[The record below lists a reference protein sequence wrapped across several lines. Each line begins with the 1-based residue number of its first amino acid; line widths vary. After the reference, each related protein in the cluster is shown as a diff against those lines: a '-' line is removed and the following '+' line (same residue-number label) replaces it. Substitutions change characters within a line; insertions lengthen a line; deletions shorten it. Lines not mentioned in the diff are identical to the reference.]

1 MEGAWYLLYDD
12 QKQNKHAGIKKKIRE
27 NIDNFHSKLVT
38 ESKITVLVDVF
49 GPLGAGKSFF
59 LNFLLN
65 WGLPDEHK
73 VENGPL
79 PSASGGSQ
87 TPIPIYVK
95 HGNNVQVLLHKSNKD
110 ESNKSPSVWFPKEE
124 LGRGTLARVRDEL
137 ESKFEEIHS
146 KFEKDKRLPDA
157 TCIEIQGPFP
167 VFRDLNCNVH
177 ESDRTSSGHPQ
188 LGVALDVQFV
198 DLPGRGDPIGDDTIN
213 VELNKA
219 DTVLFFSS
227 SQSGRQVS
235 SQDIA
240 DIFSRRNNWEFTSR
254 PKLIHVVNDREPP
267 HTPSPNFDL
276 LHDEKKENLKKGWES
291 FFKSSTGDNGVYKK
305 VRENLPQLSAEVL
318 LEKLSNESD
327 VLYFHS
333 GNPGFVK
340 SLKELIDDHVQTV
353 RMKEMIHPFLKKVH
367 FVAKKLKQRTG
378 DTRHRQKKKQEPITV
393 NVGETPFI
401 MLNDIDEA
409 IELITSFI
417 DETPLPLELDIKSL
431 HHFLYNNFLVWNK
444 TQVFLQDTLKAS
456 LENFTSQLIAN
467 SSTLQ
472 DVEAGLLELVEMLC
486 KDKVQQYCVDTA
498 PAYLLHVLGKR
509 KNGNPFDKATK
520 KRWSSAS
527 KEQKQD
533 QYHELLYLL
542 LMHTLDAFKTGT
554 RDKQYKKSHF
564 YLTEQLKEVVRE
576 GLAVRFVS
584 EAFKAHCLKSLNEK
598 LPKII
603 EFCHHSI
610 REINPHPSLDV
621 KKDLSLPEKM
631 VATRENTQSELQCG
645 HEEII
650 KEMTDLLNAPT
661 KGKRL
666 PKKADIIHLLET
678 RLKFNHGDLRLR
690 QSQSEEEQRLWAKA
704 LLNVLSNEDHFDV
717 KLDPN
722 LVLNQGE
729 LEVQKLFGL
738 ARKRLFAHRK
748 SLVTSKIN
756 EDLSLPGNEIH
767 LRKNAQEENCL
778 EVLVSAEMSNK
789 LHTIREEFK
798 DPSNQ
803 IAPIFI
809 PTIRPGPTT
818 DMQGNYFL
826 EEDPWSKNDRSEE
839 EEVEGMDAEGN
850 QDSGLNIFLVVEP
863 QHLETFKTTIAG
875 LQVPSASNINLMY
888 IVLPQ
893 SGRGIGVTRAII
905 KSLAECLK
913 FSLYW
918 TIDDDIQFMYQFD
931 ANDRRW
937 HKCSIT
943 RGLLFGQRVFQT
955 CLEKNVNELSQKD
968 KRKLVKDVRSII
980 PSWAE
985 ETQDRANELLVDQ
998 TSFAQVQKN
1007 PALLHLPFQN
1017 ISEDCGG
1024 DAEREKELRAS
1035 EQRFE
1040 DECRNRLFGGA
1051 DKRIAGVSLP
1061 HVSSRRSDYVS
1072 KYPDADYMPSDQRYQ
1087 IVLNNACALKGRN
1100 FVTDEMIFLDEE
1112 FQVYDKDKRN
1122 SPHWGIRGSDKSFS
1136 RALKVSGVIGYKVIR
1151 IVHDHKKLK
1160 NVFDRVG
1167 PSYIG
1172 PQSPRRSEDEDDEN
1186 EEDA

>member
-1 MEGAWYLLYDD
+1 MEGAWYLLYND

-95 HGNNVQVLLHKSNKD
+95 HGNNVQVLLHKSNND
-110 ESNKSPSVWFPKEE
+110 VSNKSPSVWFPKEE
-124 LGRGTLARVRDEL
+124 LGRGTLARVRDKL

-146 KFEKDKRLPDA
+146 KFEMDKSLPDV

-177 ESDRTSSGHPQ
+177 EGDKTSSGHPQ
-188 LGVALDVQFV
+188 LSVALDVQFV

-240 DIFSRRNNWEFTSR
+240 DIFNRRNNWEFTSR

-333 GNPGFVK
+333 DNPGFVK
-340 SLKELIDDHVQTV
+340 SLKSLIDDHVQTV

-393 NVGETPFI
+393 KVGETPFI
-401 MLNDIDEA
+401 MLGDINEA

-417 DETPLPLELDIKSL
+417 DETPLPLELDTKSL
-431 HHFLYNNFLVWNK
+431 HHFLYNNFLVLNK

-456 LENFTSQLIAN
+456 LENFTSELIAN

-486 KDKVQQYCVDTA
+486 KDKVQQYCVDIA

-509 KNGNPFDKATK
+509 KNRNPFGKATT

-527 KEQKQD
+527 KEQKRD

-542 LMHTLDAFKTGT
+542 LRHTLDAFKTGT

-564 YLTEQLKEVVRE
+564 YLMEQLKEFVRE

-584 EAFKAHCLKSLNEK
+584 EASKAHCLKSLNEK

-603 EFCHHSI
+603 EFCNHSI

-631 VATRENTQSELQCG
+631 VATRENTQSELQCE

-650 KEMTDLLNAPT
+650 KEMTGLLNTPT
-661 KGKRL
+661 KGKRPL
-666 PKKADIIHLLET
+666 KKADIIY
-678 RLKFNHGDLRLR
+678 
-690 QSQSEEEQRLWAKA
+690 
-704 LLNVLSNEDHFDV
+704 VV
-717 KLDPN
+717 
-722 LVLNQGE
+722 
-729 LEVQKLFGL
+729 
-738 ARKRLFAHRK
+738 
-748 SLVTSKIN
+748 
-756 EDLSLPGNEIH
+756 
-767 LRKNAQEENCL
+767 
-778 EVLVSAEMSNK
+778 
-789 LHTIREEFK
+789 
-798 DPSNQ
+798 
-803 IAPIFI
+803 
-809 PTIRPGPTT
+809 
-818 DMQGNYFL
+818 
-826 EEDPWSKNDRSEE
+826 SKN
-839 EEVEGMDAEGN
+839 EEVCHKR
-850 QDSGLNIFLVVEP
+850 QPRRRTTTVHTVHVSFIFFP
-863 QHLETFKTTIAG
+863 
-875 LQVPSASNINLMY
+875 
-888 IVLPQ
+888 
-893 SGRGIGVTRAII
+893 
-905 KSLAECLK
+905 
-913 FSLYW
+913 
-918 TIDDDIQFMYQFD
+918 
-931 ANDRRW
+931 
-937 HKCSIT
+937 
-943 RGLLFGQRVFQT
+943 
-955 CLEKNVNELSQKD
+955 
-968 KRKLVKDVRSII
+968 RSHFPGCI
-980 PSWAE
+980 
-985 ETQDRANELLVDQ
+985 
-998 TSFAQVQKN
+998 
-1007 PALLHLPFQN
+1007 LLHKQPL
-1017 ISEDCGG
+1017 S
-1024 DAEREKELRAS
+1024 
-1035 EQRFE
+1035 
-1040 DECRNRLFGGA
+1040 
-1051 DKRIAGVSLP
+1051 
-1061 HVSSRRSDYVS
+1061 
-1072 KYPDADYMPSDQRYQ
+1072 
-1087 IVLNNACALKGRN
+1087 
-1100 FVTDEMIFLDEE
+1100 
-1112 FQVYDKDKRN
+1112 
-1122 SPHWGIRGSDKSFS
+1122 
-1136 RALKVSGVIGYKVIR
+1136 
-1151 IVHDHKKLK
+1151 
-1160 NVFDRVG
+1160 
-1167 PSYIG
+1167 
-1172 PQSPRRSEDEDDEN
+1172 
-1186 EEDA
+1186 